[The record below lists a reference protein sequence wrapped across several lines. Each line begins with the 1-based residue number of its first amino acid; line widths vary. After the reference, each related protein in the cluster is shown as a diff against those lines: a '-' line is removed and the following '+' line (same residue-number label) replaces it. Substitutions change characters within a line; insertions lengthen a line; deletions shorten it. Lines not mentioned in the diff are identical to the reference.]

1 MTDVTRLGSTP
12 EMDSGSAPDD
22 VDDGDVEVEPD
33 EPVASGLNWW
43 REYDPSTESMSA
55 NVPNEQDLAKNVS
68 AYDKVSTSFKASP
81 SPSFARPNRVLTS
94 IWKELDRRM
103 DPPEASE
110 EKAPWWQI
118 QVPSWNSD
126 MDRKAS
132 DFCWDSSS

>member
-22 VDDGDVEVEPD
+22 VDVDDDDADVEVEAD

-68 AYDKVSTSFKASP
+68 A
-81 SPSFARPNRVLTS
+81 
-94 IWKELDRRM
+94 
-103 DPPEASE
+103 
-110 EKAPWWQI
+110 
-118 QVPSWNSD
+118 
-126 MDRKAS
+126 
-132 DFCWDSSS
+132 